1 MTIRNLQFMFKPA
14 SVALIGA
21 DGDPA
26 VATLADNLVGAGFAG
41 KLFAVGTDPDSA
53 GISVYRKVSKLPQVA
68 DLAII
73 VKPLAAVPTLIA
85 ELGARGTRAVVVIGS
100 GCCEVAEA
108 KAEVEA
114 IRQALLEAAKPHLLR
129 IIGPGCLGILVPGIG
144 LNASLAHLQ
153 PLPGQLAFIA
163 QSGAMVTSMLDWA
176 NARGIGFSHLI
187 SLGTL
192 VDVDFG
198 DILDYLTSDPQTR
211 AILLSMESLTH
222 PRKFMSAARAAARV
236 KPVIVV
242 KTGCYEK
249 GVEIP
254 VDAIYDAMFNR
265 AGMLRVKDMRD
276 LFVTVETLD
285 RTGPVSGDRL
295 AVLCNGEG
303 PGRLVADSVVEQGGC
318 LAELSPATLDRLT
331 KVLPRGCPPGNP
343 VDMLADAPGGYYAEA
358 SEALLQD
365 QGIDGIVVLNC
376 PVALADRTGAAE
388 AVIAAVEQN
397 RLPTGKQPCLLTA
410 WLGESTAQAARQRF
424 AEHRVPTYETPT
436 DAVHAFM
443 TRVRYR
449 RNQEL
454 LMQTPPAIP
463 EAFAP
468 DIESAR
474 QVVKTALADGHS
486 WLAEIEAK
494 ALLAAYGVPVVTTQ
508 VAANPEEAA
517 AIAAGLNRP
526 VSLKIQAANIR
537 HKSDVGGVALY
548 LETPAVVRENA
559 RMMWKRI
566 RTAYPTVQL
575 LGFTVQPMIHRPHAH
590 ELSIEVIS
598 DPQFGPVIRFGQG
611 GPAADVIADQVLAL
625 PPLNMLLARE
635 MLSRTRV
642 YRLLRGYRDM
652 PAVDLD
658 AIALTLVKISQL
670 VIDLAEVDALEINP
684 LLADE
689 QGVLALG
696 TRIKVTRAVE
706 PAAQRLLIRPY
717 PKELE
722 ETLTLPDGRRLQ
734 LRPVRPE
741 DEPALHAAFAKL
753 SPEEI
758 FMRFFHHMKS
768 LTHAAAAR
776 YTQIDYDRE
785 MALVLVSQPAAGET
799 ELYGVVRIVADPDR
813 ERAEFAIIVGMA
825 MTGMGLGPL
834 LMRRVIDYARSRGI
848 KELFGEV
855 LSENEAMLKLSR
867 ALGFSIR
874 PMPGDAELMQV
885 SLKL

>member
-1 MTIRNLQFMFKPA
+1 
-14 SVALIGA
+14 
-21 DGDPA
+21 
-26 VATLADNLVGAGFAG
+26 
-41 KLFAVGTDPDSA
+41 
-53 GISVYRKVSKLPQVA
+53 
-68 DLAII
+68 
-73 VKPLAAVPTLIA
+73 
-85 ELGARGTRAVVVIGS
+85 
-100 GCCEVAEA
+100 
-108 KAEVEA
+108 
-114 IRQALLEAAKPHLLR
+114 
-129 IIGPGCLGILVPGIG
+129 
-144 LNASLAHLQ
+144 
-153 PLPGQLAFIA
+153 
-163 QSGAMVTSMLDWA
+163 
-176 NARGIGFSHLI
+176 
-187 SLGTL
+187 
-192 VDVDFG
+192 
-198 DILDYLTSDPQTR
+198 
-211 AILLSMESLTH
+211 
-222 PRKFMSAARAAARV
+222 
-236 KPVIVV
+236 
-242 KTGCYEK
+242 
-249 GVEIP
+249 
-254 VDAIYDAMFNR
+254 
-265 AGMLRVKDMRD
+265 
-276 LFVTVETLD
+276 
-285 RTGPVSGDRL
+285 
-295 AVLCNGEG
+295 
-303 PGRLVADSVVEQGGC
+303 
-318 LAELSPATLDRLT
+318 
-331 KVLPRGCPPGNP
+331 
-343 VDMLADAPGGYYAEA
+343 
-358 SEALLQD
+358 
-365 QGIDGIVVLNC
+365 
-376 PVALADRTGAAE
+376 
-388 AVIAAVEQN
+388 
-397 RLPTGKQPCLLTA
+397 
-410 WLGESTAQAARQRF
+410 
-424 AEHRVPTYETPT
+424 
-436 DAVHAFM
+436 M

-559 RMMWKRI
+559 RMMWERI
-566 RTAYPTVQL
+566 RTAYPAVEL